1 MSTATSKEAIKT
13 ELEATLQQAQS
24 ALETFS
30 DDPSDLSQLEQ
41 AQDLIGQTQGIFQ
54 LLEEPGAVSLCDEFN
69 ALINAIPTG
78 EAADS
83 DQVRPKL
90 DAISQ
95 GLVVLNRYLEFLSLG
110 QKAIPAVLL
119 PTINT
124 VRKARGVSGLGEG
137 HFFQFS
143 FKPGKPPTKKPFQFS
158 NEIVTQL
165 KKFRHMYQ
173 AGLLHLIRGER
184 TAGAFRYM
192 GLALNRIDQLLA
204 NAPCAPLWWVAS
216 GALESMAQRDAKM
229 TSPRKLL
236 FAHLDRHLKELI
248 RGAPKSLERPPSLP
262 LMKEFLFLLAVNRS
276 DSLRA
281 RQVAKFYRLP
291 ELSYTEETLEEQRQ
305 MLFSPGRGVL
315 SSVSDALK
323 EDIASIKDI
332 VDQAARHDGG
342 FSARAL
348 QEKITKVAD
357 VYVMLGLQSPANVLK
372 QQASVVAEW
381 ADNAAPTDEQLLRIA
396 DAVLYAESALSRV
409 LQGQRQL
416 EGSGDNKAAQAQL
429 HEARVVLIDEAEGG
443 LALAKRA
450 ITAYMDSQGD
460 KLHLANVVPTLRGVK
475 GAFVFLGSD
484 TAADLIERAI
494 QFIERDLSESG
505 TMVDPQQLEAFA
517 DALSSLEF
525 FLEGLLN
532 DTANEDILKL
542 AKHSLAS
549 LSV

>member
-24 ALETFS
+24 ALEGFS
-30 DDPSDLSQLEQ
+30 ADTNDLSQLEA
-41 AQDLIGQTQGIFQ
+41 AQDLIGQMRGIFQ
-54 LLEEPGAVSLCDEFN
+54 MLEEPGAVALCAEFN
-69 ALINAIPTG
+69 ALINAIPAG
-78 EAADS
+78 ESADS
-83 DQVRPKL
+83 AHVSDKL

-95 GLVVLNRYLEFLSLG
+95 GLVVMHRYLEFLSLS

-119 PTINT
+119 PTINK

-143 FKPGKPPTKKPFQFS
+143 FKPGKPPSGKAFQYS
-158 NEIVTQL
+158 PDIVPRL

-216 GALESMAQRDAKM
+216 GALESMAQRDAAM
-229 TSPRKLL
+229 TGPRKLL
-236 FAHLDRHLKELI
+236 FAQLDRQLRELI
-248 RGAPKSLERPPSLP
+248 KTAPKSLERQPSLT
-262 LMKEFLFLLAVNRS
+262 LMKEFLYLLALSRPE
-276 DSLRA
+276 SLRA
-281 RQVAKFYRLP
+281 RQVAKFYNLP
-291 ELSYTEETLEEQRQ
+291 TLSHSEEMLEEQRQ
-305 MLFSPGRGVL
+305 LLFSPGRSVL
-315 SSVSDALK
+315 TSVSEALK

-332 VDQAARHDGG
+332 VDQAARRDGG

-348 QEKITKVAD
+348 QEKIAKVAD

-372 QQASVVAEW
+372 QQAKVISGW
-381 ADNAAPTDEQLLRIA
+381 ADNAAPTDEQLLKIA
-396 DAVLYAESALSRV
+396 DAVLYAESALSRI

-416 EGSGDNKAAQAQL
+416 ESTGDNKAAQAQL
-429 HEARVVLIDEAEGG
+429 HEARVVLIDEAEAG

-460 KLHLANVVPTLRGVK
+460 TLHLSNVVPTLKGVK
-475 GAFVFLGSD
+475 GALVFLNTA
-484 TAADLIERAI
+484 TAADLIERSI
-494 QFIERDLSESG
+494 RFIERDLTESD
-505 TMVDPQQLEAFA
+505 TMVTPQQLEAFA

-542 AKHSLAS
+542 AQHSLNT

>member
-24 ALETFS
+24 ALESFS
-30 DDPSDLSQLEQ
+30 DDTADLSQLEQ
-41 AQDLIGQTQGIFQ
+41 AQDLIGQTRGIFQ
-54 LLEEPGAVSLCDEFN
+54 VLEEPGAVSLCDEFN

-78 EAADS
+78 ESGDS

-110 QKAIPAVLL
+110 RKAIPAVLL
-119 PTINT
+119 PTINN

-143 FKPGKPPTKKPFQFS
+143 FKPGKPPTKKPFRFS
-158 NEIVTQL
+158 NDVVIQL

-184 TAGAFRYM
+184 TTGAFRYM

-216 GALESMAQRDAKM
+216 GALESMAQRGANM
-229 TSPRKLL
+229 TGPRKLL
-236 FAHLDRHLKELI
+236 FARLDRHLKDLV

-262 LMKEFLFLLAVNRS
+262 LMKEFLFLLALNKS

-291 ELSYTEETLEEQRQ
+291 ELSYTEDTLEEQRQ

-315 SSVSDALK
+315 SSVSEALK
-323 EDIASIKDI
+323 EDIAAIKEI

-348 QEKITKVAD
+348 QEKIAKVAD

-372 QQASVVAEW
+372 QQASVVADW
-381 ADNAAPTDEQLLRIA
+381 ADNAAPTDEQLLKIA

-429 HEARVVLIDEAEGG
+429 HEARVVLIDEAEAG

-450 ITAYMDSQGD
+450 ITAYMDSEGD

-475 GAFVFLGSD
+475 GALVFLDSM

-494 QFIERDLSESG
+494 RFIERDLSESG
-505 TMVDPQQLEAFA
+505 TMVDPHQLEAFA